1 MRYDDGLIV
10 RRKQRQ
16 QMKTDEQMTLDG
28 WLSPDA
34 REKKRL
40 DVRHLTPA

>member
-10 RRKQRQ
+10 RRKRRL
-16 QMKTDEQMTLDG
+16 QMKTDEQLTLDG
-28 WLSPDA
+28 WLSPEA
-34 REKKRL
+34 REKKRH